1 MKKVLLLLIILI
13 VTGCSSHSQVVV
25 KNRVCSVPARVEL
38 SPLDNSTHLA
48 SKKNATIL
56 MLNIADL
63 VAYTKRLES
72 ALRCYQAQ
80 EEQKVQE

>member
-1 MKKVLLLLIILI
+1 MLLMI
-13 VTGCSSHSQVVV
+13 TGCSSHTQIVV

-48 SKKNATIL
+48 SKKNTAIL

-63 VAYTKRLES
+63 VAYTKNLE
-72 ALRCYQAQ
+72 AAIRCFTNQ
-80 EEQKVQE
+80 ENKE